1 MMTALSFLGELPF
14 NQAPKQPLSCA
25 KQVKAEHSKSLRWKL
40 ELRLSSCRN
49 YSQLNVAFSVPVLPL
64 GGTLR

>member
-25 KQVKAEHSKSLRWKL
+25 KQVKAEHSRSLRWKL

-49 YSQLNVAFSVPVLPL
+49 YSQLNVAFSIPVLPH